1 MLLAT
6 EDGLKPSETGLN
18 SFIRL
23 EWRLVL
29 SHKLEAILL
38 VLTDEELLDAT
49 LFDATE
55 PTEASER
62 LSRSEENLRRF
73 GSYPCR
79 VRSPIIQ
86 LLL

>member
-18 SFIRL
+18 RFIRL
-23 EWRLVL
+23 EWILVL

-62 LSRSEENLRRF
+62 LSRSEDNLWRF
-73 GSYPCR
+73 G
-79 VRSPIIQ
+79 
-86 LLL
+86 

>member
-29 SHKLEAILL
+29 SHKLEAIFL

-49 LFDATE
+49 LFDAQ
-55 PTEASER
+55 SL
-62 LSRSEENLRRF
+62 LSLPRDFQDLKTIF
-73 GSYPCR
+73 GIL
-79 VRSPIIQ
+79 VHI
-86 LLL
+86 LVK